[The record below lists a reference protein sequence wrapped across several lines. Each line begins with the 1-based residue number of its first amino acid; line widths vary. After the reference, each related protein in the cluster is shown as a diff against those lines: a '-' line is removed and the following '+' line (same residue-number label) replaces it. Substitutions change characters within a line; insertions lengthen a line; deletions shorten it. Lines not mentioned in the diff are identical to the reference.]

1 MVTVVHETAKTRGVI
16 SLLQSALIIFGMLYV
31 TVLAGMY
38 FMQRNI
44 QYLPSGSAI
53 LPSEAG
59 LPGTQSVF
67 VQTSDGEKI
76 QAWYHKAQPD
86 KPTILYFHGN
96 GGGISTR
103 PNKQAFFAK
112 LGFGLLAVSY
122 RGYQGSTG
130 SPTEQGLHL
139 DAEAAYLWLLESG
152 VAPADIVVL
161 GESLGTGVAVQL
173 AARHQVKA
181 IALEAPYANAV
192 DVGADRYWFLPVR
205 WLMKDQF
212 RSADHIDKVN
222 APLLVLHGT
231 ADKTIPFSQG
241 EKLFKLANQ
250 PKQMVVM
257 IDVGHEIISD
267 PRSWGKIAAFFDSA
281 H

>member
-1 MVTVVHETAKTRGVI
+1 MVTVGHGPAKTRSVVG
-16 SLLQSALIIFGMLYV
+16 LLQSALIIVGMLYV

-38 FMQRNI
+38 FLQRSF
-44 QYLPSGSAI
+44 QYMPSGSAMS
-53 LPSEAG
+53 PAEVG
-59 LPGTQSVF
+59 LPHAKGVF
-67 VQTSDGEKI
+67 IQTRDGEKLF
-76 QAWYHKAQPD
+76 AWYHTAQPG

-130 SPTEQGLHL
+130 SPTEEGLHL
-139 DAEAAYLWLLESG
+139 DAEAAYSWMLNSG
-152 VAPADIVVL
+152 VAPGEIVVL

-181 IALEAPYANAV
+181 VALEAPYANAV
-192 DVGADRYWFLPVR
+192 DVGAGRYWFLPVR
-205 WLMKDQF
+205 YLMKDQF
-212 RSADHIDKVN
+212 RSADHIGHVK
-222 APLLVLHGT
+222 APLLVLHGS
-231 ADKTIPFSQG
+231 ADTTIPFSQG
-241 EKLFKLANQ
+241 EALFKLANE

-257 IDVGHEIISD
+257 DDVGHDIISD
-267 PRSWGKIAAFFDSA
+267 PRSWGKIAAFFDSTR
-281 H
+281 

>member
-1 MVTVVHETAKTRGVI
+1 MSTDASKI
-16 SLLQSALIIFGMLYV
+16 SIKQWVARLLQSALIVVGMLYA
-31 TVLAGMY
+31 TVLVGMY
-38 FMQRNI
+38 FLQRTF

-53 LPSEAG
+53 SPAEAG
-59 LPGTQSVF
+59 LPNAKNVF
-67 VQTSDGEKI
+67 IRTSDGEALV
-76 QAWYHKAQPD
+76 AWYHAAQTG

-130 SPTEQGLHL
+130 SPSEQGLHL
-139 DAEAAYLWLLESG
+139 DAEGAYSWLLASG
-152 VAPADIVVL
+152 VSKDNILLL

-173 AARHQVKA
+173 AARHQVGA
-181 IALEAPYANAV
+181 VALEAPYANAV
-192 DVGADRYWFLPVR
+192 DIGAARYWFLPVH

-212 RSADHIDKVN
+212 RSADYIRLVN

-231 ADKTIPFSQG
+231 ADTTIPFSQG
-241 EKLFKLANQ
+241 QELFALANE
-250 PKQMVVM
+250 PKQMAIM
-257 IDVGHEIISD
+257 DDVGHEIISD
-267 PRSWGKIAAFFDSA
+267 PKSWGKIAEFFSSPK
-281 H
+281 